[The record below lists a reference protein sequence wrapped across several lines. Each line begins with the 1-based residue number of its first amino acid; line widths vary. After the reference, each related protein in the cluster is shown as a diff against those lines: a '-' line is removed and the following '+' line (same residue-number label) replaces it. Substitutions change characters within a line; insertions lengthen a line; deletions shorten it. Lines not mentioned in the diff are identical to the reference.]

1 MWCHA
6 IFGTSFRLKV
16 AAAVRGGY
24 LLLSPHREDTKY
36 NAYKEAW
43 HLLCGKK
50 KARSAAS
57 PSIPAENEASAS
69 SQLADQPEDAEGS
82 REDRPMSIVEA
93 RFEAIRQRLLAHPCF
108 KPRR

>member
-1 MWCHA
+1 MAAYVVPRDIWY
-6 IFGTSFRLKV
+6 IIPVKV
-16 AAAVRGGY
+16 AAAVRSGY

-57 PSIPAENEASAS
+57 PSIPAENEASGS
-69 SQLADQPEDAEGS
+69 PPIADQPEDAEGS
-82 REDRPMSIVEA
+82 REDHTNTKTNCIATRSCCCPTTLPA
-93 RFEAIRQRLLAHPCF
+93 
-108 KPRR
+108 